1 MCQDVKN
8 RYAKCGCKEFVKH
21 DNCDD
26 FGTGRCFGSKG
37 DDKIV
42 EQSGD
47 SSKCIEKEKDTQRAQ
62 NLDPF
67 GTVARQKARD
77 EEKARNEKK

>member
-1 MCQDVKN
+1 MRLQRIRQARQLRRFWDWPLLWLQ
-8 RYAKCGCKEFVKH
+8 
-21 DNCDD
+21 
-26 FGTGRCFGSKG
+26 G

-47 SSKCIEKEKDTQRAQ
+47 CSKCIEKEKDAQRAQ